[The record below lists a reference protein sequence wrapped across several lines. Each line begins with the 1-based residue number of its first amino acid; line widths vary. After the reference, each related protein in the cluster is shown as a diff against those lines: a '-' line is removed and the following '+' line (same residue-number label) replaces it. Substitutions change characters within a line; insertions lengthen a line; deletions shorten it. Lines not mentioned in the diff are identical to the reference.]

1 MQGKEEYKPHHS
13 KPLVSY
19 TLCFISIQMCKG
31 KPTDGSSN
39 ICLLVTLLVADIG
52 EMSPSCWLDVSC
64 TSLLETQFASWL
76 LAGPFAKSGVKP
88 K

>member
-39 ICLLVTLLVADIG
+39 ICLLVTLLVADIE
-52 EMSPSCWLDVSC
+52 EMS
-64 TSLLETQFASWL
+64 L
-76 LAGPFAKSGVKP
+76 LAGC
-88 K
+88 

>member
-39 ICLLVTLLVADIG
+39 ICPLVTLLVVDIE
-52 EMSPSCWLDVSC
+52 EMSPSCW
-64 TSLLETQFASWL
+64 LETQFASWL